1 MLLACSRFRLVSD
14 MLSPRDGTSVTGSG
28 AEVRHVVKLRRIPAR
43 PLREN
48 QVRRSRVHRFKT
60 AESKGISYV
69 GEG

>member
-28 AEVRHVVKLRRIPAR
+28 AEVRHVVKLRRIPAH

-48 QVRRSRVHRFKT
+48 QVRRSKVHRYK
-60 AESKGISYV
+60 AAGSEKIAYV